1 MLSGPLSFQNGLNS
15 VYFFNPQDLQK
26 INLDKFEKVY
36 LVIPDDS
43 IPFYYESV
51 IGNRLKKISNFKIKN
66 TLLEKEEKSKER
78 IVKEDVEIPFKNHN
92 VLTYGGIYEY
102 QK

>member
-1 MLSGPLSFQNGLNS
+1 MPFWVSARIVILNLGLLCLSTGI
-15 VYFFNPQDLQK
+15 YNPQDLQK

-66 TLLEKEEKSKER
+66 TLLEKEEK
-78 IVKEDVEIPFKNHN
+78 
-92 VLTYGGIYEY
+92 
-102 QK
+102 